1 MIHRVK
7 KLFAKGGGT
16 RPGAQDETGPHDVVV
31 ATCALLLEMANI
43 DGEFSETERERI
55 ISLLKRNYH
64 LSDEHAHALIEA
76 SHEELERTID
86 LWQFTNL
93 INESYSLEEKI
104 CIIEMVWQ
112 IIYTDGTL
120 DMHEDYLVHK
130 LAKLLRLTHGEL
142 IDAKLKVLHDS

>member
-7 KLFAKGGGT
+7 KLFAKGSGT
-16 RPGAQDETGPHDVVV
+16 RPGAQDKRGRHDVVL

-43 DGEFSETERERI
+43 DGEFSEAERNRI
-55 ISLLKRNYH
+55 ISLLKRTYD
-64 LSDEHAHALIEA
+64 LSDENAQALIKA
-76 SHEELERTID
+76 SDEELERSID

-93 INESYSLEEKI
+93 INETYSSEEKTR
-104 CIIEMVWQ
+104 IIEMMWQ

-142 IDAKLKVLHDS
+142 IDAKLKILNNN